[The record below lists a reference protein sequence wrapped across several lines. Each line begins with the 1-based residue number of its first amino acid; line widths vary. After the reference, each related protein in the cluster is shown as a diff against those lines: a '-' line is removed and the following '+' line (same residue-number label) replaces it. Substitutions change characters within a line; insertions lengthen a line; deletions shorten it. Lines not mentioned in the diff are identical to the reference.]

1 VSDTVCSQTL
11 SQLAKATTAGA
22 QAMFRQRAAVL
33 EIDRCLP
40 IVDIE

>member
-1 VSDTVCSQTL
+1 MSGTVCVQTL
-11 SQLAKATTAGA
+11 SQLGTATTGA

-40 IVDIE
+40 IVAGE